1 LHHGNGPTD
10 TDLLD
15 PAFPERFAAF
25 ARAVADRYPWVDAYV
40 PINEPLTTARFC
52 GLYGFWHPH
61 EKTDAAFARILH
73 HQVLGSILAMQAI
86 REIAPAATYIQNE
99 DIGKVHATPTLAY
112 EADLQNERRWLTFDL
127 LCGRVDRDHVMWPVL
142 SEGMTDEELERYLEE
157 PFPPD
162 VVGFDHYV
170 SSERFLDDA
179 LDPYPDRYHSR
190 NARHEYAD
198 VEAVW
203 SLSDGPVGVEPLL
216 QEAWDRY
223 RMPLALTE
231 VHLGG
236 TREEQIR
243 WLVESYEAAL
253 AVRSR
258 GGDVRAVT
266 AWALLGM
273 YDWNSLMLDPSGFYE
288 SGAFDVRGGTPRE
301 TALADTI
308 RALARGGSY
317 AHPVLSVPGWWRRPE
332 RLIYRREPV
341 EPPAAAPGD
350 EVRRAAGLRSERA
363 DLHAVG
369 SSRTPQ
375 GRSTTT
381 RLALVTNGGALA
393 DAFRTACTSRGLA
406 FEEVEVGPDAA
417 PEDVAGAIAEIRP
430 WCVLDVIGIGAAIG
444 DVFEEAALSR
454 PLRPETVD
462 RVVATHRAVARE
474 AARLGVVLLVASS
487 WTVFDGG
494 HDRPR
499 VETEPPDAR
508 SDLGRAWRRA
518 EAGVLAEAPNALVA
532 RPGPLLGSPLVTL
545 DAVDDPSHAGSVVVA
560 PAFGPD
566 VASVALDLLIDG
578 EGGIWHL
585 ANAGL
590 VAIPVS
596 ARLRGSS
603 VLGTAR
609 AVLLPTLRDAV
620 GRARDE
626 APAHDDLAAAAADDG
641 DAAEDVPA

>member
-1 LHHGNGPTD
+1 
-10 TDLLD
+10 
-15 PAFPERFAAF
+15 
-25 ARAVADRYPWVDAYV
+25 
-40 PINEPLTTARFC
+40 
-52 GLYGFWHPH
+52 
-61 EKTDAAFARILH
+61 
-73 HQVLGSILAMQAI
+73 MQAI
-86 REIAPAATYIQNE
+86 REVSSGATYIQNE

-127 LCGRVDRDHVMWPVL
+127 LCGRVDRDHPMWDVL
-142 SEGMTDEELERYLEE
+142 SEGMTDEELQRYLDE

-162 VVGFDHYV
+162 IVGFDHYV

-190 NARHEYAD
+190 NGRHRFAD

-203 SLSDGPVGVEPLL
+203 SLSEGPVGVESLL

-253 AVRSR
+253 GVRSR

-266 AWALLGM
+266 TWALLGM

-308 RALARGGSY
+308 RALANGGSY

-332 RLIYRREPV
+332 RLIYRRDGV
-341 EPPAAAPGD
+341 EPPPAASGRD
-350 EVRRAAGLRSERA
+350 VRRTEGLPSERA

-369 SSRTPQ
+369 SSRT
-375 GRSTTT
+375 SHASAATKM
-381 RLALVTNGGALA
+381 ALVTNAGALA

-417 PEDVAGAIAEIRP
+417 PEDVADAITAIRP
-430 WCVLDVIGIGAAIG
+430 WAVLDVVGIGASIG
-444 DVFEEAALSR
+444 DAFEEGSLSR
-454 PLRPETVD
+454 PLRPATVD
-462 RVVATHRAVARE
+462 RVVGAHRAVA
-474 AARLGVVLLVASS
+474 AAAEQLGVALLVASS
-487 WTVFDGG
+487 WTVFDAG

-499 VETEPPDAR
+499 IETEPPDAR
-508 SDLGRAWRRA
+508 TDLGRAWRRA
-518 EAGVLAEAPNALVA
+518 EAGVLAEAPNALLV
-532 RPGPLLGSPLVTL
+532 RPGPLLGSPLVP
-545 DAVDDPSHAGSVVVA
+545 VDLAGRSDAGSIVVA
-560 PAFGPD
+560 PAFAPD
-566 VASVALDLLIDG
+566 VANVALDLLIDG

-590 VAIPVS
+590 VAIPVAAS
-596 ARLRGSS
+596 LRRSC
-603 VLGTAR
+603 VLGTGR
-609 AVLLPTLRDAV
+609 AVLLPTLQDAV
-620 GRARDE
+620 ERASE
-626 APAHDDLAAAAADDG
+626 ASPPRHDVAVAVAEDRSADD
-641 DAAEDVPA
+641 AEDIPA